1 MLSRLEEAHNPPRGA
16 HIEEILMDN
25 LTNRVAVVT
34 GSGEGIGRGIAF
46 ALAQAGAHIA
56 IADINIDSATSVA
69 MELTTAGHTAAAFH
83 VDVAN
88 PESVIALAEV
98 VERSLGPTHILC
110 NNAGVMLDG
119 PLVDASDTDWQWVIG
134 VNFFGVIH
142 GVRAFIPQLRA
153 NQGGH
158 IVNTGSMAGLAPRPH
173 LDYGIYSASK
183 AAVVSYSE
191 NLRAELAPQG
201 IGVSVLCPSTVA
213 TRIWEADRNRPA
225 DLGPGRPVPRPH
237 RASDAID
244 GTAVGALV
252 LRGIIEDR
260 PYIFTSDDARPR
272 IEARHHAILT
282 DLTRHEA
289 ESPPSL

>member
-1 MLSRLEEAHNPPRGA
+1 
-16 HIEEILMDN
+16 MDN

-34 GSGEGIGRGIAF
+34 GAGEGIGRGIALAF
-46 ALAQAGAHIA
+46 AQAGAHIA

-69 MELTTAGHTAAAFH
+69 AELTATGHTASAFQ

-88 PESVIALAEV
+88 PDSVTALAEA
-98 VERSLGPTHILC
+98 VERSLGPAHVLC

-119 PLVDASDTDWQWVIG
+119 PLADASAADWQWVLG
-134 VNFFGVIH
+134 VNFLGVIH

-158 IVNTGSMAGLAPRPH
+158 IVNTGSMAGLAPRTH

-225 DLGPGRPVPRPH
+225 DLGPGRPVPRPD
-237 RASDAID
+237 RAADAID
-244 GTAVGALV
+244 GAAVGALV

-272 IEARHHAILT
+272 IEARNHAILT
-282 DLTRHEA
+282 DIERYESDA
-289 ESPPSL
+289 E